1 MFIIPRVTELASPT
15 SELFRNEMACL
26 MEDETWLRIDKLT
39 RKILASQTFRMPWFA
54 TDALREELVRMALY
68 IAGLTLLRS
77 NIMMWHVQPMP
88 CKNIPYR
95 RAMLIKV

>member
-77 NIMMWHVQPMP
+77 NIMMWHVQPTP

-95 RAMLIKV
+95 RAVLI